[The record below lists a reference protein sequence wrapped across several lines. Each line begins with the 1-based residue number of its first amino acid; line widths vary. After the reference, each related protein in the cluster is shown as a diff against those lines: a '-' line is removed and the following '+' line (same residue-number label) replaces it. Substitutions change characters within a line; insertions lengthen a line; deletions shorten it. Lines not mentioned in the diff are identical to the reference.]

1 MHGYTQNWDR
11 WHCKVKERA
20 SHTIKIRR
28 KNSKQMH
35 RNSFGTDPN
44 TFQQSEASLL
54 QYIPAVIAVNNNNFE
69 SSGTVEIIF
78 SIICL
83 RKHVNLQ

>member
-28 KNSKQMH
+28 KNSKPMH

-54 QYIPAVIAVNNNNFE
+54 
-69 SSGTVEIIF
+69 
-78 SIICL
+78 
-83 RKHVNLQ
+83 